1 MNDVIS
7 KDADTPAPAG
17 EPKIATSDRSVIYTF
32 PIKVVVVGAL
42 TKEDF
47 EAIDDRIWTD
57 INDAMNNTS

>member
-7 KDADTPAPAG
+7 KDANVPTPDDPNVVTG
-17 EPKIATSDRSVIYTF
+17 DRSVIYTF
-32 PIKVVVVGAL
+32 PIKVVLVGAL

-57 INDAMNNTS
+57 INSAMSNTN